1 MGIRGGCV
9 GMAGDP
15 VGIALVLLLWALVV
29 VVAQVFWSGHEET
42 VVVEVGILLFR
53 IPSSINICADPQYLR
68 LQEGALG
75 RVLGPAYSS
84 SLFHILATS
93 FLYCLGIPPPAEIRF
108 RSSLRSVDKSYS
120 CMWNEP
126 PILFCKLMSLS
137 EPLRMA
143 CSLPTALSVKL
154 GASAAV

>member
-15 VGIALVLLLWALVV
+15 VVIALVLLLWESLVV
-29 VVAQVFWSGHEET
+29 VAPVLCSGHGKSIKEEVET
-42 VVVEVGILLFR
+42 VFFFPR
-53 IPSSINICADPQYLR
+53 FFSSASICADPQYLR
-68 LQEGALG
+68 LQKGASG
-75 RVLGPAYSS
+75 RVLGPTYSDI
-84 SLFHILATS
+84 LFHISSTS
-93 FLYCLGIPPPAEIRF
+93 LLYCLSEIRF

-126 PILFCKLMSLS
+126 PILCCKLMSLS

-143 CSLPTALSVKL
+143 CSLPSALL
-154 GASAAV
+154 A